1 MAEFS
6 FDLVSELDHQLLA
19 NTLNTTSKEIA
30 TRYDFRGS
38 AAEIVE
44 EKEQLL
50 FKAEDDYKVGAM
62 IDMFSLK
69 AIKQGLDLKFF
80 DFSEGIES
88 ALGGACKKAV
98 KIKNG
103 ISKEKAKEVTT
114 FIKGSGVKVNAQIQG
129 EVIRVA
135 SKSKDDLQKAIQEL
149 KATDFGIA
157 ISFKNFR

>member
-19 NTLNTTSKEIA
+19 NTLNTTGKEIA

-38 AAEIVE
+38 VAEIVE
-44 EKEQLL
+44 EKEQLI

-80 DFSEGIES
+80 DFSEKIDA

-114 FIKGSGVKVNAQIQG
+114 FIKNSGAKVNAQIQG

-135 SKSKDDLQKAIQEL
+135 SKSKDDLQTIMQSLRSA
-149 KATDFGIA
+149 DFAIA

>member
-6 FDLVSELDHQLLA
+6 FDVVSELEHQLLA
-19 NTLNTTSKEIA
+19 NTLNTTRKEIN

-38 AAEIVE
+38 VAEIVE
-44 EKEQLL
+44 EKDQLI

-62 IDMFSLK
+62 IDMFSQK

-80 DFSEGIES
+80 DFGAKIED
-88 ALGGACKKAV
+88 ALGGTFKKVV

-103 ISKEKAKEVTT
+103 ITKEKAKEVNA
-114 FIKGSGVKVNAQIQG
+114 FIKSIGAKVNSQIQG
-129 EVIRVA
+129 EAIRVA
-135 SKSKDDLQKAIQEL
+135 SKSKDELQKVIQSL
-149 KATDFGIA
+149 RGADFGIA